1 MAAAVTL
8 VGLVAV
14 LWFLKASQRTSH
26 ASGVEYLQTALV
38 AELATY
44 YEERTVYPKTIYEI
58 PTNHIKFGPGATS
71 QMLQEFTY
79 FSDGTNF
86 TLNSKYG
93 FGENQSRRGRPIDR
107 GDSIIRSMNQRTA

>member
-58 PTNHIKFGPGATS
+58 PTNHIKFGPGATP

-93 FGENQSRRGRPIDR
+93 FGRTNRGEAGRLIEETPSSAR
-107 GDSIIRSMNQRTA
+107 